1 MAINFHQFRKK
12 QSLLFNGLAEYYK
25 RSQTYLLT
33 VEDSSLPVERF
44 PIYIWVEPGQIN
56 PPGQYIDQ
64 IPIKVYEGSY
74 SSGSIPTI
82 VGRGTVSIQLKL
94 SNQVQLA
101 IGNRSFNRSGEFNIK
116 FEELIK
122 GKALV
127 YDVHIDSNNA
137 YDIHI
142 ESKYNGALKN
152 TVDAIKTTIPY
163 TMYIDDQQIQ
173 LNDFGKAIFH
183 ANKQMSDQIT
193 HKVKMILGDTSHAFK
208 GNIVIE
214 LLWKPLQ
221 GINNSFEKKLQV
233 WLSLGSLVP
242 FLQ

>member
-1 MAINFHQFRKK
+1 MVIQRLKHLCNALILVGGVILHIESYAITQQF
-12 QSLLFNGLAEYYK
+12 SFNAMLVQWKTPMNEDYSPFDQNGHYYK
-25 RSQTYLLT
+25 VMIECIIPQNSEGDYFIGFGNSNGDDKHYLTDQRGNKLQYYISLEKNSHYYLMDWPNITSDSQTYLLT

-137 YDIHI
+137 YDIDI
-142 ESKYNGALKN
+142 ES
-152 TVDAIKTTIPY
+152 
-163 TMYIDDQQIQ
+163 
-173 LNDFGKAIFH
+173 
-183 ANKQMSDQIT
+183 
-193 HKVKMILGDTSHAFK
+193 
-208 GNIVIE
+208 
-214 LLWKPLQ
+214 
-221 GINNSFEKKLQV
+221 
-233 WLSLGSLVP
+233 
-242 FLQ
+242 